1 MDRDRQTDR
10 DRQRQTGVHIDIQ
23 IYRNR
28 QTQTERDINGVVT
41 ELYTC
46 TCTFYY
52 NELMIPSSL
61 PELKK
66 NGVMA

>member
-10 DRQRQTGVHIDIQ
+10 DRRRQTGVHIDIQ
-23 IYRNR
+23 VYRNR

-41 ELYTC
+41 ELY

-66 NGVMA
+66 NGVME